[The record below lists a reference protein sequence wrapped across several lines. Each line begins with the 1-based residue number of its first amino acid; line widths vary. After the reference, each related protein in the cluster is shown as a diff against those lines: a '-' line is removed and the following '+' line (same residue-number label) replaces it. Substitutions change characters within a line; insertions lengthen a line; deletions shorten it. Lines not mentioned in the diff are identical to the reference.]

1 LFIEKL
7 VIEPQRYPM
16 RQTGVM
22 DSFDVLGNV
31 IVCTPKDKTDRIFER
46 AGANVD
52 SAGGL
57 AFGACRLPND
67 AGLIYEVGPRNH
79 AGKSQSTRVLG
90 SGARG
95 GHRRRPPSPVSL
107 ALAGQRRSQSF

>member
-1 LFIEKL
+1 M
-7 VIEPQRYPM
+7 IEPQRYPM

-95 GHRRRPPSPVSL
+95 GYRRRPPSPVSL